1 MFLYL
6 LNSFTKL
13 SIKASKFIVLSLNI
27 VSEKDF
33 LQLAIT
39 VSYSYLLGYKL
50 VEKEGIPCC
59 GFPINAI
66 SKVENILEKRKVNY
80 IVVDR
85 RNNYEEEEKYINNQE
100 NNYDKIFEKSK
111 QTIDKLLKIQKIN
124 QYLIQH
130 KEDEKIEEILERMEK
145 IIND

>member
-1 MFLYL
+1 MSTI
-6 LNSFTKL
+6 NMVKT
-13 SIKASKFIVLSLNI
+13 IKKVYPSCVVTVKIGNFYHVYG
-27 VSEKDF
+27 KDAYIF
-33 LQLAIT
+33 
-39 VSYSYLLGYKL
+39 SYLLGYKV

-59 GFPINAI
+59 GFPTNAI

-85 RNNYEEEEKYINNQE
+85 RNNYEAEEKYINNQE

-130 KEDEKIEEILERMEK
+130 KEDEKIEKILERMEK